1 MSPKISSISCHFV
14 LQDAVS

>member
-1 MSPKISSISCHFV
+1 MSPKISSIPCHFV